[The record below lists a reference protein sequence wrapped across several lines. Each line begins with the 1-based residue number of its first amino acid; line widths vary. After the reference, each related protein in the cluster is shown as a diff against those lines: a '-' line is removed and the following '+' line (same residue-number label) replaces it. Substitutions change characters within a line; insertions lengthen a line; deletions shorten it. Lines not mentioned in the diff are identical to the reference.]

1 MDKLRPQLP
10 ALLSIYAENR
20 KQTLRTIPIFGLH
33 PAKKVAPA
41 ELAIFGIQYQGAERD
56 PVSLVIMQSVPSARL
71 DHRERLLRLVDVV
84 DHEVRG
90 SFRP

>member
-1 MDKLRPQLP
+1 VAVVTLFVVT
-10 ALLSIYAENR
+10 LSSWGESETDNTAGSI
-20 KQTLRTIPIFGLH
+20 L
-33 PAKKVAPA
+33 

-71 DHRERLLRLVDVV
+71 DHRERLLRLVGVV